1 MAGAPP
7 SPPSVLHRMR
17 LRIYYEDTDFSGAV
31 YHASYLRFLERG
43 RTEWLRELGFD
54 QRTAFEATTR
64 IAFVVRRLSID
75 YLRPARMDDVVS
87 IETGLREAR
96 GASLVLAQGV
106 RREEERLVEAQ
117 VTVAAL
123 AAGRPV
129 RLPARIREALAA
141 AQAAG
146 P

>member
-1 MAGAPP
+1 
-7 SPPSVLHRMR
+7 MR